1 MVQAT
6 SSALH
11 SIGTGEGDVLS
22 FLCPLDFVAFALHK
36 DDEIFLAGNT
46 FHCLTNVVHQAKL
59 PALPFL
65 CRTVFSGRHL
75 LTAALILGQD
85 TESVGLTDIITD
97 LPQILQSVGILPELQ
112 TGFEIHGV
120 DDEVGV
126 DVFGIAVGGNKN
138 FRTGPGTDS
147 ELFCHIVC
155 LPGRDILCW

>member
-1 MVQAT
+1 MVQAAAP
-6 SSALH
+6 ALH
-11 SIGTGEGDVLS
+11 SIGTGEGDILP
-22 FLCPLDFVAFALHK
+22 FIRPLDFVFFTLHQK
-36 DDEIFLAGNT
+36 NEIFLAGT
-46 FHCLTNVVHQAKL
+46 AFHCLTNVIHQPEF
-59 PALPFL
+59 PAITFL
-65 CRTVFSGRHL
+65 RRTVFPGSHF